1 MQRGYN
7 FTALAVVRA
16 FAISAQA
23 SGHMS
28 QASDLDLHA
37 SFAGSTLTC
46 SQTPATIRVPP
57 PLVARAKVKARLVT
71 VLRDSLYDD
80 AKGIV
85 NIARE
90 KGIKKLANKLK
101 RRGRESD

>member
-1 MQRGYN
+1 VQGGYN

-23 SGHMS
+23 SGPMS

-46 SQTPATIRVPP
+46 SQTPATIRVSP
-57 PLVARAKVKARLVT
+57 PLARAKVKTRLVT

-85 NIARE
+85 IIARE
-90 KGIKKLANKLK
+90 KGTKKPANKL
-101 RRGRESD
+101 RREND